1 MALSD
6 AEVESLRFLLG
17 WSNLGIRAYPYTND
31 LYWESLYGVVVPSLT
46 EGAVTTASVAIAAAG
61 IFDVTPASMTD
72 IVPYARLIVDAGEDE
87 ETIAVRATT
96 ATTFN
101 ARFARAHAAPF
112 MIAVE
117 SGLTRARGLMRRAF
131 VALEQLTGTKI
142 LSSAGLKMVGQGE
155 VEWFGPTAVLMAT
168 NAQMLAIRQQLAS
181 LVRIPLR
188 EDYHESGGPAQ
199 RLETY

>member
-17 WSNLGIRAYPYTND
+17 WSNLGIRAYPWTND

-46 EGAVTTASVAIAAAG
+46 EGAVTSASVAIAAAG
-61 IFDVTPASMTD
+61 VVTVTPASMAD
-72 IVPYARLIVDAGEDE
+72 IVPYARLIVDVGEDE
-87 ETIAVRATT
+87 ETVTVRATT
-96 ATTFN
+96 PTTFS
-101 ARFARAHAAPF
+101 ARFAKAHAAPY
-112 MIAVE
+112 MISVE
-117 SGLTRARGLMRRAF
+117 SGLTRCRSLMRRAF
-131 VALEQLTGTKI
+131 TALEQLTGTKI

-168 NAQMLAIRQQLAS
+168 NAQLLAIRKELSS

-188 EDYHESGGPAQ
+188 QEDDECAPTQ